1 MMKIENWGME
11 YEVKVN
17 KTKYTDGNL
26 AIQLMCHDDEYDFWG
41 PYGNLTVNLGEK
53 LPEDQAY
60 VDTNNMPNA
69 EEFIRKYGLGE
80 HLGTFRMSGFCCY
93 PLYKFY

>member
-26 AIQLMCHDDEYDFWG
+26 AIQLSIQTTCQMQKS
-41 PYGNLTVNLGEK
+41 LLGS
-53 LPEDQAY
+53 
-60 VDTNNMPNA
+60 M
-69 EEFIRKYGLGE
+69 GLE
-80 HLGTFRMSGFCCY
+80 NILGHSA
-93 PLYKFY
+93 